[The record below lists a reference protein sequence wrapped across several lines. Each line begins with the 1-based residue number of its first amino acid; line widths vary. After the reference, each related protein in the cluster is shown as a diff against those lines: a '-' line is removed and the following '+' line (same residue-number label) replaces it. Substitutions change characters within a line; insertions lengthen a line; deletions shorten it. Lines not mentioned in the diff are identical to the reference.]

1 MRCATLALLALAG
14 LSACSQPPRAISYFK
29 AHPEETGRMLVQCT
43 AGAHRGVEC
52 DNAQAARAQIESDAR
67 MAEYKKH
74 F

>member
-1 MRCATLALLALAG
+1 MRRLASIAAIAG
-14 LSACSQPPRAISYFK
+14 LTAACSPAPRATSYFK
-29 AHPEETGRMLVQCT
+29 AHPDEVGKVIAACV
-43 AGAHRGVEC
+43 AGTHRGAEC